1 MSAIINFLV
10 YAAAVYITAFI
21 VPGIK
26 IKSFGTAVIAGLLL
40 ILARYT
46 IEPILVLL
54 TLPVTI
60 LTLGL
65 FLIVINAF
73 IVQIVAAVLDDFKVE
88 GFIPAII
95 YSIALSVVGTVLQ
108 WIFQ

>member
-1 MSAIINFLV
+1 MSAIISFLV
-10 YAAAVYITAFI
+10 YAAAVYITALL

-26 IKSFGTAVIAGLLL
+26 IKDFGTAAIAGLLL

-46 IEPILVLL
+46 IKPILVLL
-54 TLPVTI
+54 TLPVTV
-60 LTLGL
+60 LTMGL

-73 IVQIVAAVLDDFKVE
+73 IVKIVAAVLDDFKVE

-95 YSIALSVVGTVLQ
+95 YSIALAVIGTVLQ
-108 WIFQ
+108 WIF